1 MLVNPRLPSQPCP
14 AALGL
19 DDPHIITQ
27 HLKSMLPFFPTIR
40 WVDRTDSTNADL
52 MELARTG
59 SGRLI
64 RPWLLGA
71 HLQDRGRGRA
81 GRTWENRRGGHLMFS
96 CAFDIFL
103 PARQLAT
110 LSPLAGV
117 AATEALRSLLPIQH
131 HQKLTMKWPNDIL
144 WQGGKLAGIL
154 TEVTRASTSPLSAD
168 HHVIII
174 GIGLNLND
182 ARALSHALNRQVADW
197 AEVVT
202 ESPTLKHISAAELAA
217 QIAKSW
223 YQTLNDVTAFGFQDL
238 PKRYKQVDGL
248 LDCPLNIVENG
259 QVLHSGLGAGINEH
273 GQLLVRNA
281 GQTQAISVGEVSVRP
296 SISTS
301 TP

>member
-27 HLKSMLPFFPTIR
+27 HLKTMLPFFPTIR

-52 MELARTG
+52 MELARAD

-117 AATEALRSLLPIQH
+117 AATEALRSLLPVH
-131 HQKLTMKWPNDIL
+131 HSQKLTMKWPNDIL
-144 WQGGKLAGIL
+144 WEGGKLAGIL
-154 TEVTRASTSPLSAD
+154 TEVTRASTSPLSVD
-168 HHVIII
+168 HHVVII

-182 ARALSHALNRQVADW
+182 ARALSHALNRHVTDW
-197 AEVVT
+197 SEVVA
-202 ESPTLKHISAAELAA
+202 ESPTLKHICATELAA

-238 PKRYKQVDGL
+238 PKRYKKVDGL
-248 LDCPLNIVENG
+248 LDCPLNIIEKDR
-259 QVLHSGLGAGINEH
+259 VLYSGLGAGINEH

-281 GQTQAISVGEVSVRP
+281 DQTQAISVGEVSVR
-296 SISTS
+296 SST
-301 TP
+301 TKPAL